1 MRLGLMVAVAIWVPA
16 AVWPVKSFAQS
27 LLGNAQGDQGGAVA
41 VPPAPPIVPSPP
53 AAPMPSPPAATM
65 TGTPDQSAPSQ
76 TAPMQLMPVQA
87 TPIQATPLPAAPL
100 QAAPSQAAPL
110 QAAPLQAAPLQA
122 APMPQVIQTAQP
134 PGQVETPVPPADQD
148 DGQAQAVQAAP
159 ASGQPDGT
167 QAASPPAAP
176 GPAAPSQ
183 AAPSQTA
190 PDTAD
195 STPPPVPNDWV
206 PEKTAEIGIL
216 DKVDGGAS
224 TVSVPVG
231 GQTTAGDLQIS
242 VLACVARPPNEV
254 PDDAVFL
261 DIQPTDNSSG
271 GPIFRGWMIRSIPG
285 ATVVGNASETLRV
298 VSCS

>member
-53 AAPMPSPPAATM
+53 AAPMPGTPAAPMPSPPAGTM

-87 TPIQATPLPAAPL
+87 TPIQATPLPAAP
-100 QAAPSQAAPL
+100 S

-148 DGQAQAVQAAP
+148 DGQAP

-176 GPAAPSQ
+176 GPAAPGQAAPSP

-261 DIQPTDNSSG
+261 DIQPTDDSSG
-271 GPIFRGWMIRSIPG
+271 GPIFHGWMIRSIPG

>member
-16 AVWPVKSFAQS
+16 AVWPVESFAQS

-53 AAPMPSPPAATM
+53 AAPMPSPPASM
-65 TGTPDQSAPSQ
+65 PGTPDQSAPSQ

-87 TPIQATPLPAAPL
+87 TPIQATPLPAAP
-100 QAAPSQAAPL
+100 S
-110 QAAPLQAAPLQA
+110 QAAPLQA

-261 DIQPTDNSSG
+261 DIQPTDDSSG

>member
-1 MRLGLMVAVAIWVPA
+1 
-16 AVWPVKSFAQS
+16 
-27 LLGNAQGDQGGAVA
+27 
-41 VPPAPPIVPSPP
+41 
-53 AAPMPSPPAATM
+53 
-65 TGTPDQSAPSQ
+65 
-76 TAPMQLMPVQA
+76 MQLMPVQA
-87 TPIQATPLPAAPL
+87 TPIQATPLPAAP
-100 QAAPSQAAPL
+100 S

-176 GPAAPSQ
+176 GPAAPGQAAPSP

-261 DIQPTDNSSG
+261 DIQPTDDSSG
-271 GPIFRGWMIRSIPG
+271 GPIFHGWMIRSIPG